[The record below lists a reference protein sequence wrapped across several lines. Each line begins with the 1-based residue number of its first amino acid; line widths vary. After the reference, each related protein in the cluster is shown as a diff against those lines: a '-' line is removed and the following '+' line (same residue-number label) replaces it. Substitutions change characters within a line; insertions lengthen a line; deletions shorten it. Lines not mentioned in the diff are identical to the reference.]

1 MSLPNLDEP
10 LALLEQK
17 EIDAAIDILEEKVD
31 EIPAHIVA
39 HLLLARAYE
48 AQERWERAL
57 ESWESVHL
65 LMPNS
70 PVAGEGKRRVLRR
83 MDDSEVETGE
93 RIDTVGTPLQ
103 DIVPPETEDR
113 PTSLDDGSSS
123 EPTADVETEEEGAD
137 DDLEALRRQA
147 EREAREGGPRPGLS
161 RTPAEEKDEPAPSP
175 EERIEELEEK
185 DDAGD
190 LDRLID
196 ELESARIE
204 PDPEAEDAPPPD
216 LEDDTEDVV
225 SETLARIHEN
235 QGNYGEAAR
244 IYSRLA
250 EEEPDRAEEFMEK
263 AAELREKADEADTEE

>member
-1 MSLPNLDEP
+1 MSLPDLDEP

-17 EIDAAIDILEEKVD
+17 ELDAAIDMLEHKVN
-31 EIPAHIVA
+31 EIPAHIVG

-48 AQERWERAL
+48 AQEQWQQAL
-57 ESWESVHL
+57 ESWENVHF

-83 MDDSEVETGE
+83 MDELEAEGDDHASPVEQNE
-93 RIDTVGTPLQ
+93 N
-103 DIVPPETEDR
+103 
-113 PTSLDDGSSS
+113 
-123 EPTADVETEEEGAD
+123 EPASPEEEQEPSPADSSVPAPAEDADAVEEGED

-147 EREAREGGPRPGLS
+147 EREALQGGGRADISGES
-161 RTPAEEKDEPAPSP
+161 DAEESSPSP
-175 EERIEELEEK
+175 EDRIEQLEK
-185 DDAGD
+185 KGDAGD
-190 LDRLID
+190 LDRLIN

-204 PDPEAEDAPPPD
+204 PDPEAEDAPPPN

-244 IYSRLA
+244 IYARLA
-250 EEEPDRAEEFMEK
+250 EEEPDRAQEFTEK
-263 AAELREKADEADTEE
+263 AAELRERANESDTDE